1 MYEFKRQ
8 IMMKNIYKKWV
19 IAASMLVAALIFSN
33 LTYAQCPTIVW
44 ADEFNGTALDLTK
57 WSYQLGDGCAEGICG
72 WGNSE
77 LQYYQESNVTVSNG
91 QLHITAK
98 KQRVQSKAYT
108 SGRIRSLNKGDWT
121 YGRFEAR
128 VKLPA
133 GKGLWPAFWM
143 LPTDNTYGSWP
154 KSGEIDIM
162 EFVGAKPKEILGTIH
177 YGDPYPKNQNQG
189 AYFAL
194 NSGTFEDAFHNF
206 AIEWEPGV
214 IRWFVDD
221 ILYLTKT
228 AQDLSP
234 YNWPFDQRFHFLLN
248 VAVGGNLGGAVD
260 DSIFPKTM
268 DVDYVRVY
276 DGFKPY
282 ATGKRVVLNREAG
295 VSYTVGNVAAGT
307 SVSWQVP
314 AEATIVSGHGTP
326 NIVVNFG
333 NASGSVVAAF
343 STSCGA
349 QQITVPV
356 AVEPPFYKEFS
367 FENFDE
373 PASITLG
380 TYTGTLT
387 KVTNPS
393 QSGVN
398 TSAMSGRYVR
408 NSTQLYDILTYNTS
422 TITDA
427 SLYADKS
434 KKFYIDVYTSAP
446 VGTEI
451 ILQLETSTATSS
463 NYPTGRHS
471 RYVGKTTVR
480 NQWQRIPFA
489 LLDKPDGGASNAGVT
504 KMILLFASNTYTG
517 DTYYF
522 DNLDSYEAGTGNVP
536 PTVSITSP
544 SGGATFAAGTS
555 VTVSANA
562 TDSHGAIAKVEF
574 FANGNLI
581 GTATGSPYSIN
592 WQIGTGTFSLT
603 ARATDNAGATTTSG
617 SVSVTGQSGTA
628 TSLYV
633 ASITTSTMNAGGGS
647 KYGVATVIVKD
658 NLGNPVPNATV
669 SGTFSGTFA
678 ETKSGIT
685 GANGTVDIVTSGKA
699 KGTLTVNFCV
709 NSVTHGAL
717 TYDPS
722 MNTAT
727 CTGGAASNLV
737 QNIEMT
743 IVSSKETTVQAYPNP
758 SQGVFYIRVELP
770 EESDVQFTLYDV
782 LGRIIEQA
790 PSTQL
795 APGMHTLKINRQ
807 LNDSGLYLIK
817 VRINNDEYQLRQV
830 NQK

>member
-1 MYEFKRQ
+1 
-8 IMMKNIYKKWV
+8 
-19 IAASMLVAALIFSN
+19 
-33 LTYAQCPTIVW
+33 
-44 ADEFNGTALDLTK
+44 
-57 WSYQLGDGCAEGICG
+57 
-72 WGNSE
+72 
-77 LQYYQESNVTVSNG
+77 
-91 QLHITAK
+91 
-98 KQRVQSKAYT
+98 
-108 SGRIRSLNKGDWT
+108 
-121 YGRFEAR
+121 
-128 VKLPA
+128 
-133 GKGLWPAFWM
+133 
-143 LPTDNTYGSWP
+143 
-154 KSGEIDIM
+154 
-162 EFVGAKPKEILGTIH
+162 
-177 YGDPYPKNQNQG
+177 
-189 AYFAL
+189 
-194 NSGTFEDAFHNF
+194 
-206 AIEWEPGV
+206 
-214 IRWFVDD
+214 
-221 ILYLTKT
+221 
-228 AQDLSP
+228 
-234 YNWPFDQRFHFLLN
+234 
-248 VAVGGNLGGAVD
+248 
-260 DSIFPKTM
+260 
-268 DVDYVRVY
+268 
-276 DGFKPY
+276 
-282 ATGKRVVLNREAG
+282 
-295 VSYTVGNVAAGT
+295 
-307 SVSWQVP
+307 
-314 AEATIVSGHGTP
+314 
-326 NIVVNFG
+326 
-333 NASGSVVAAF
+333 
-343 STSCGA
+343 
-349 QQITVPV
+349 
-356 AVEPPFYKEFS
+356 
-367 FENFDE
+367 
-373 PASITLG
+373 
-380 TYTGTLT
+380 
-387 KVTNPS
+387 
-393 QSGVN
+393 
-398 TSAMSGRYVR
+398 
-408 NSTQLYDILTYNTS
+408 
-422 TITDA
+422 
-427 SLYADKS
+427 
-434 KKFYIDVYTSAP
+434 VYTSAP

-517 DTYYF
+517 DAYYF

-727 CTGGAASNLV
+727 CTGGAANNLV

-770 EESDVQFTLYDV
+770 EESDVQLTLYDV
-782 LGRIIEQA
+782 LGRVIEQA

>member
-1 MYEFKRQ
+1 MR
-8 IMMKNIYKKWV
+8 NIYKRWV
-19 IAASMLVAALIFSN
+19 IATILIAAAMLCPNFI
-33 LTYAQCPTIVW
+33 YAQCPTIVW
-44 ADEFNGTALDLTK
+44 ADEFDGTALDVNK

-72 WGNSE
+72 WGNNE

-98 KQRVQSKAYT
+98 KQRVQSKSYT
-108 SGRIRSLNKGDWT
+108 SGRVRSINKGDWT

-128 VKLPA
+128 IKLPA

-143 LPTDNTYGSWP
+143 LPTDETYGTWP

-162 EFVGAKPKEILGTIH
+162 EFVAAQPDQVLGTIH
-177 YGDPYPKNQNQG
+177 YGDAYPNNQNQG
-189 AYFAL
+189 AHFDL
-194 NSGTFEDAFHNF
+194 NSGSFADAFHNF

-228 AQDLSP
+228 TQDLAP

-248 VAVGGNLGGAVD
+248 VAVGGNLGGPVD
-260 DSIFPKTM
+260 DAIFPKTM

-276 DGFKPY
+276 NGFKPY
-282 ATGKRVVLNREAG
+282 ANGKRVVLNKETG
-295 VSYTVGNVAAGT
+295 VTYSIGNVAANT
-307 SVSWQVP
+307 SVNWTVP
-314 AEATIVSGHGTP
+314 AGATVVSGQGTP

-333 NASGSVVAAF
+333 NTSGNVTAAF
-343 STSCGA
+343 STTCGS

-356 AVEPPFYKEFS
+356 EVEPPFSKEYS

-373 PASITLG
+373 PAKATIG

-393 QSGVN
+393 PGGVN
-398 TSAMSGRYVR
+398 TSAMSGKYVR
-408 NSTQLYDILTYNTS
+408 NSTQQYDILTYNVS

-471 RYVGKTTVR
+471 RYTGKTTVQ
-480 NQWQRIPFA
+480 NQWQRIPFS
-489 LLDKPDGGASNAGVT
+489 LLDKPDAAASNTGVT
-504 KMILLFASNTYTG
+504 KMILLFASNTLTG

-522 DNLDSYEAGTGNVP
+522 DNLDSYQAGTVNAP
-536 PTVSITSP
+536 PGVSITSP
-544 SGGATFAAGTS
+544 SSGATFVPGAT
-555 VTVSANA
+555 VTVTANA
-562 TDSHGAIAKVEF
+562 TDSDGSVTKVEF

-581 GTATGSPYSIN
+581 GTATSSPYSIN
-592 WQIGTGTFSLT
+592 WQIGTGTFTLT
-603 ARATDNAGATTTSG
+603 AKATDNAGATTTSAG
-617 SVSVTGQSGTA
+617 VSVTGQSGTA
-628 TSLYV
+628 TSLSV
-633 ASITTSTMNAGGGS
+633 SSITTGTVSAGGGS
-647 KYGVATVIVKD
+647 MYGRATVTVKD

-669 SGTFSGTFA
+669 SGTFSGTFT
-678 ETKSGIT
+678 ETKSGTT
-685 GANGTVDIVTSGKA
+685 GANGSVDIVTTSKA
-699 KGTLTVNFCV
+699 KGTVTVNFCV

-722 MNTAT
+722 KNTIT
-727 CTGGAASNLV
+727 CTGAASSMSTSITGNLEKNAPASNAV
-737 QNIEMT
+737 MI
-743 IVSSKETTVQAYPNP
+743 QAYPNP
-758 SQGVFYIRVELP
+758 SRGIFTVGVELP
-770 EESDVQFTLYDV
+770 EESDVELTLYDMV
-782 LGRIIEQA
+782 GRVIDQK
-790 PSTQL
+790 PSSRVS
-795 APGMHTLKINRQ
+795 AGMHTLQFNRQ
-807 LNDSGLYLIK
+807 LKEAGLYLIK
-817 VRINNDEYQLRQV
+817 VRINDEVYQIRQV
-830 NQK
+830 NEK